1 MRKSK
6 WLVLTLSVIFIF
18 NDCLYAQ
25 HSRDALEREKQ
36 INLRKIREAEKILA
50 ETRSE
55 KKATIGELTALNQQI
70 KSRTQLIESFS
81 KEIKFLDEEISD
93 LSIVVRALERDL
105 VQLKDEYADMI
116 YAAYKSQ
123 SGFNRLTFLFSA
135 SSFNQLFM
143 RLKYLEQYTKAR
155 KVQVDQIE
163 KVRDE
168 LNIQRTT
175 VSNKRKEQSDLLD
188 EQIVEQ
194 RKLIKLKKNQSKLI
208 AELSSKESELKKEV
222 QARKQSIDK
231 LDRLIAE
238 IIEAESNVDD
248 NSNTANMANL
258 NSSFKQKKSAL
269 KWPVGSGFIS
279 SRFGRQPHPVMKRIV
294 IDNPGIDIQTNR
306 NELVKAV
313 FNGTVAT
320 IAFVPGMNNVVIV
333 KHGNYYTLYAKL
345 RKVNVKKGQ
354 VIKENDIIGE
364 VFTDSKGKSEVH
376 FEVWEKN
383 KKLNPENW
391 LASR

>member
-18 NDCLYAQ
+18 NDCLYGQ
-25 HSRDALEREKQ
+25 HSRDALEQEKQ

-188 EQIVEQ
+188 EQIAEQ

-208 AELSSKESELKKEV
+208 TELSSKESELKKEV

-231 LDRLIAE
+231 LDQLIAE

-248 NSNTANMANL
+248 NSSAGNMANL

-294 IDNPGIDIQTNR
+294 IDNPGVDIQTNR

-364 VFTDSKGKSEVH
+364 VYTDSKGKSEVH

-383 KKLNPENW
+383 KKLNPESW